1 MIKVLI
7 DGREMVVDLD
17 KNLVMSADGKPIPA
31 DSPLVAKAKQ
41 IAQKRQQRP
50 TVTIDQE
57 AFNEAQ
63 PRNVERA
70 KQIAQ
75 QHLQQQQTTTQ
86 QKVAAATDKLQN
98 NATKA
103 TAEQVG
109 KAAGTLAAAGGAMAG
124 SAAAVRNAADP
135 NSGLSRDNAR
145 IVREQ
150 AARQQGDAQ
159 RNYQIASR
167 DEHKEADKDAAAQAS
182 SQYQQTMAQ
191 ISGAAGGGAAA
202 LAAMNVQKGD
212 PNQHRQRADEAHKT
226 ATALMDASDAN
237 RQQANR
243 HEAEANDADKLATDA
258 ANQNIKSTQYSLAP
272 DYGAASEGNG
282 NGNGNGNGGGNGGGN
297 GNQAPGNGD
306 GGNGNGGQQPT
317 PGNGDGGQAPSD
329 QQPTPGNGNGGNGNG
344 GNGNGE
350 QQPAPGNG
358 EQAPSDG
365 GNGEQAPSDGGGQT
379 PSDGGNGNGNNG
391 EQAPED
397 TEMPGLGFTL
407 NDAQVGYTELVGK
420 QSGATATSEE
430 GKNRA
435 IEYFKERGV
444 SRNGDPKNAGAE
456 LQAWR
461 RQFAGDSVDKVG
473 NTTHYDASRM
483 TGGEAVVNKDYKS
496 DRRLK
501 NILTAVNR
509 RFY

>member
-1 MIKVLI
+1 MIKVLV

-41 IAQKRQQRP
+41 AAQKTQQQQKP
-50 TVTIDQE
+50 TITIDQD

-70 KQIAQ
+70 KQIAK
-75 QHLQQQQTTTQ
+75 QHLQQMQQQQTTTQ

-282 NGNGNGNGGGNGGGN
+282 NGGNGNGGNGGN
-297 GNQAPGNGD
+297 GDQAPG
-306 GGNGNGGQQPT
+306 
-317 PGNGDGGQAPSD
+317 D
-329 QQPTPGNGNGGNGNG
+329 QQPTPGNGGEQTPTPGSGDGGNGNG
-344 GNGNGE
+344 GNGE

-358 EQAPSDG
+358 GNGNG
-365 GNGEQAPSDGGGQT
+365 GNGEPKEPA
-379 PSDGGNGNGNNG
+379 
-391 EQAPED
+391 D

-483 TGGEAVVNKDYKS
+483 TGGEAVVVES

>member
-1 MIKVLI
+1 MIKVLV

-41 IAQKRQQRP
+41 AAQKHQQKPSQQQQQQRP
-50 TVTIDQE
+50 TITIDQE

-75 QHLQQQQTTTQ
+75 QYAN
-86 QKVAAATDKLQN
+86 KE
-98 NATKA
+98 
-103 TAEQVG
+103 TANQIG

-135 NSGLSRDNAR
+135 NSALSRDNAR

-272 DYGAASEGNG
+272 DYGAASEG
-282 NGNGNGNGGGNGGGN
+282 
-297 GNQAPGNGD
+297 
-306 GGNGNGGQQPT
+306 GGNGNGGQAPGNGGNGDQAPGDQQPT
-317 PGNGDGGQAPSD
+317 PGNGDQA
-329 QQPTPGNGNGGNGNG
+329 PTPGSGDGGNGNG

-350 QQPAPGNG
+350 QQPTPAPGNNGEQQPAPGNG
-358 EQAPSDG
+358 DQQP
-365 GNGEQAPSDGGGQT
+365 T
-379 PSDGGNGNGNNG
+379 PGNGNGNG
-391 EQAPED
+391 DQAPED

>member
-1 MIKVLI
+1 MIKVLV

-41 IAQKRQQRP
+41 A
-50 TVTIDQE
+50 
-57 AFNEAQ
+57 A
-63 PRNVERA
+63 
-70 KQIAQ
+70 
-75 QHLQQQQTTTQ
+75 QQQQQKTTTPAQ
-86 QKVAAATDKLQN
+86 QKVAAATDKLQK
-98 NATKA
+98 NATKE
-103 TAEQVG
+103 TANQVG

-202 LAAMNVQKGD
+202 LAAMNVQKRD

-226 ATALMDASDAN
+226 ATALMDASYAN

-282 NGNGNGNGGGNGGGN
+282 
-297 GNQAPGNGD
+297 
-306 GGNGNGGQQPT
+306 
-317 PGNGDGGQAPSD
+317 
-329 QQPTPGNGNGGNGNG
+329 GNGGNGNG
-344 GNGNGE
+344 GNGDQAPAPGDQQPTPTPGNGDQQPGNNGDQQPTPGDGDNGNGNGGDNGNGK
-350 QQPAPGNG
+350 QQPAPG
-358 EQAPSDG
+358 
-365 GNGEQAPSDGGGQT
+365 
-379 PSDGGNGNGNNG
+379 DGGNGNGNGNGGEQQPAPSNG
-391 EQAPED
+391 EPKEPAD
-397 TEMPGLGFTL
+397 IEMPGLGFTL

-483 TGGEAVVNKDYKS
+483 TGGDAVVVES

>member
-1 MIKVLI
+1 MIKVLV

-41 IAQKRQQRP
+41 A
-50 TVTIDQE
+50 
-57 AFNEAQ
+57 
-63 PRNVERA
+63 A
-70 KQIAQ
+70 K
-75 QHLQQQQTTTQ
+75 QTTTPAQ
-86 QKVAAATDKLQN
+86 QKVAAKLQQ

-159 RNYQIASR
+159 RNYQVASR

-226 ATALMDASDAN
+226 ATALSDAADAN

-282 NGNGNGNGGGNGGGN
+282 G
-297 GNQAPGNGD
+297 
-306 GGNGNGGQQPT
+306 
-317 PGNGDGGQAPSD
+317 D
-329 QQPTPGNGNGGNGNG
+329 QQP
-344 GNGNGE
+344 
-350 QQPAPGNG
+350 
-358 EQAPSDG
+358 
-365 GNGEQAPSDGGGQT
+365 T
-379 PSDGGNGNGNNG
+379 PSDGGNGNGGNGDQAPGDQAPGNGGNGNGGDGGNGDQAPGNGGNGNGDQAPGNGGNGGNGDQTPGNGGNGNG
-391 EQAPED
+391 EPREPAD

-435 IEYFKERGV
+435 IAYFKDRGV
-444 SRNGDPKNAGAE
+444 SRNGDPNNAGAE
-456 LQAWR
+456 LRAWR
-461 RQFAGDSVDKVG
+461 RQFAGDSVDSIG
-473 NTTHYDASRM
+473 NTTYHDASRM
-483 TGGEAVVNKDYKS
+483 TGGGAVVNKGYKS

>member
-1 MIKVLI
+1 MIKVLV

-41 IAQKRQQRP
+41 EARKMQIKQSWN
-50 TVTIDQE
+50 QE

-70 KQIAQ
+70 KQIAKQ
-75 QHLQQQQTTTQ
+75 YLQQQQTTTQ

-98 NATKA
+98 NATKE
-103 TAEQVG
+103 TANQIG

-282 NGNGNGNGGGNGGGN
+282 NGNGGG
-297 GNQAPGNGD
+297 QAPGNG
-306 GGNGNGGQQPT
+306 
-317 PGNGDGGQAPSD
+317 GNGDQAPSD
-329 QQPTPGNGNGGNGNG
+329 QQPTPGNG
-344 GNGNGE
+344 E
-350 QQPAPGNG
+350 QQPTAGSG
-358 EQAPSDG
+358 DG
-365 GNGEQAPSDGGGQT
+365 GNGEQAPSDGGGQAPGNGGNGGNGGQA
-379 PSDGGNGNGNNG
+379 PSDGGNGNGNG

>member
-1 MIKVLI
+1 MIKVI
-7 DGREMVVDLD
+7 VDGREMVVDLD

-41 IAQKRQQRP
+41 AAQKHQQPSQQQKP
-50 TVTIDQE
+50 TITIDQE

-75 QHLQQQQTTTQ
+75 QY
-86 QKVAAATDKLQN
+86 
-98 NATKA
+98 ATKE
-103 TAEQVG
+103 TANQVG

-135 NSGLSRDNAR
+135 NSALSRDNAR

-182 SQYQQTMAQ
+182 SQYQQTMSQ

-212 PNQHRQRADEAHKT
+212 PNQHRQRADETHKT
-226 ATALMDASDAN
+226 ATALSDAADAN
-237 RQQANR
+237 KQQANR

-282 NGNGNGNGGGNGGGN
+282 NGNGGNGNGNGGNGDQQPTPTPAPGD
-297 GNQAPGNGD
+297 QAPGNG
-306 GGNGNGGQQPT
+306 GNG
-317 PGNGDGGQAPSD
+317 D
-329 QQPTPGNGNGGNGNG
+329 QQPTPGNNGDQQPTPGNNGD
-344 GNGNGE
+344 

-358 EQAPSDG
+358 GDQQPAP
-365 GNGEQAPSDGGGQT
+365 GNGGEQT
-379 PSDGGNGNGNNG
+379 PSDGNGNGGNG

-483 TGGEAVVNKDYKS
+483 TGGETVVNKDYKS

-501 NILTAVNR
+501 NIITAVNR

>member
-1 MIKVLI
+1 MIKVLV

-41 IAQKRQQRP
+41 AAQKMH
-50 TVTIDQE
+50 
-57 AFNEAQ
+57 NGG
-63 PRNVERA
+63 
-70 KQIAQ
+70 
-75 QHLQQQQTTTQ
+75 QQQTTTTPAQ
-86 QKVAAATDKLQN
+86 QKVAAAADKLQKS
-98 NATKA
+98 ATKA

-145 IVREQ
+145 ILREQ

-237 RQQANR
+237 KQMANR
-243 HEAEANDADKLATDA
+243 QEAEANDADKLATDA

-282 NGNGNGNGGGNGGGN
+282 NGNG
-297 GNQAPGNGD
+297 
-306 GGNGNGGQQPT
+306 
-317 PGNGDGGQAPSD
+317 
-329 QQPTPGNGNGGNGNG
+329 GNGNGGNGGNGGEQPPGDQQPTPAPGNGGEQPPGDQQPTPAPAPGDGGNGDQAPAPGDQQPTPGSGDQQPTPTPGNGEQQPTPTTGNGEQQPGNG
-344 GNGNGE
+344 GNGNGD
-350 QQPAPGNG
+350 QTPGNG
-358 EQAPSDG
+358 EPKEPA
-365 GNGEQAPSDGGGQT
+365 
-379 PSDGGNGNGNNG
+379 
-391 EQAPED
+391 D

-435 IEYFKERGV
+435 IAYFKERGV

-461 RQFAGDSVDKVG
+461 RQFAGDSVDRVG

>member
-1 MIKVLI
+1 MIKVLV

-41 IAQKRQQRP
+41 A
-50 TVTIDQE
+50 
-57 AFNEAQ
+57 
-63 PRNVERA
+63 
-70 KQIAQ
+70 AQ
-75 QHLQQQQTTTQ
+75 QMQKPQQQTTTTTPAQ
-86 QKVAAATDKLQN
+86 QKVAAATDKLQK
-98 NATKA
+98 NATKE
-103 TAEQVG
+103 TANQVG

-135 NSGLSRDNAR
+135 NSALSRDNAR
-145 IVREQ
+145 ILREQ

-226 ATALMDASDAN
+226 ATALRDASDAN
-237 RQQANR
+237 KQAANR
-243 HEAEANDADKLATDA
+243 QEAEANDADKLATDA

-282 NGNGNGNGGGNGGGN
+282 
-297 GNQAPGNGD
+297 
-306 GGNGNGGQQPT
+306 GGNGNGDQTPAPGSGDQTPAPGSDGNGEQAPGEQQPT
-317 PGNGDGGQAPSD
+317 PGNGD
-329 QQPTPGNGNGGNGNG
+329 QQPGNGGNG
-344 GNGNGE
+344 E
-350 QQPAPGNG
+350 
-358 EQAPSDG
+358 
-365 GNGEQAPSDGGGQT
+365 QT
-379 PSDGGNGNGNNG
+379 PTT
-391 EQAPED
+391 PED

-435 IEYFKERGV
+435 IAYFKEKGV
-444 SRNGDPKNAGAE
+444 SRNGDPQNAGAE

-461 RQFAGDSVDKVG
+461 RQFAGDSVDRVG
-473 NTTHYDASRM
+473 NTTHHDASRM
-483 TGGEAVVNKDYKS
+483 TGGGAVVNKDYES

>member
-1 MIKVLI
+1 MIKVLV

-41 IAQKRQQRP
+41 AAQKMQQQP
-50 TVTIDQE
+50 ATIDQK

-75 QHLQQQQTTTQ
+75 QY
-86 QKVAAATDKLQN
+86 
-98 NATKA
+98 ATKE
-103 TAEQVG
+103 TANQIG

-145 IVREQ
+145 ILREQ

-212 PNQHRQRADEAHKT
+212 PNQHRQRADESHKT
-226 ATALMDASDAN
+226 ATALSDASYANKQAAN
-237 RQQANR
+237 RQ
-243 HEAEANDADKLATDA
+243 EAEANDADKLATDA

-282 NGNGNGNGGGNGGGN
+282 NGG
-297 GNQAPGNGD
+297 QAPGNG
-306 GGNGNGGQQPT
+306 GN
-317 PGNGDGGQAPSD
+317 GGQAPSD
-329 QQPTPGNGNGGNGNG
+329 QQPTPGNGNGEQQPAPGSGDGGNGNG
-344 GNGNGE
+344 GNGNGGNGG
-350 QQPAPGNG
+350 QTPGNGGDQAPGDGGNGNG

-365 GNGEQAPSDGGGQT
+365 GNGNGG
-379 PSDGGNGNGNNG
+379 DGNG
-391 EQAPED
+391 EPKEPAD

-444 SRNGDPKNAGAE
+444 SRNGDPQDAGAE

>member
-1 MIKVLI
+1 MIKVLV

-41 IAQKRQQRP
+41 AAQQR
-50 TVTIDQE
+50 
-57 AFNEAQ
+57 
-63 PRNVERA
+63 
-70 KQIAQ
+70 
-75 QHLQQQQTTTQ
+75 QTTTPAQ
-86 QKVAAATDKLQN
+86 QKVAAKLQQ

-159 RNYQIASR
+159 RNYQVASR

-226 ATALMDASDAN
+226 ATALSDAADAN

-282 NGNGNGNGGGNGGGN
+282 GD
-297 GNQAPGNGD
+297 QQPTPSD
-306 GGNGNGGQQPT
+306 GGNGNGGNGDQT
-317 PGNGDGGQAPSD
+317 PGD

-350 QQPAPGNG
+350 PREPA
-358 EQAPSDG
+358 
-365 GNGEQAPSDGGGQT
+365 
-379 PSDGGNGNGNNG
+379 
-391 EQAPED
+391 D

-435 IEYFKERGV
+435 IAYFKDRGV
-444 SRNGDPKNAGAE
+444 SRNGDPNNAGAE
-456 LQAWR
+456 LRAWR
-461 RQFAGDSVDKVG
+461 RQFAGDSVDSVG
-473 NTTHYDASRM
+473 NTTYHDASRM
-483 TGGEAVVNKDYKS
+483 TGGGAVVNKGYKS

>member
-7 DGREMVVDLD
+7 EGREMVVDLD

-41 IAQKRQQRP
+41 IAQKRQQPRP

-70 KQIAQ
+70 KQIAK
-75 QHLQQQQTTTQ
+75 QHLQQMQQQQTTTQ

-98 NATKA
+98 NATKE
-103 TAEQVG
+103 TANQIG

-145 IVREQ
+145 ILREQ

-226 ATALMDASDAN
+226 ATALSDASDAN

-243 HEAEANDADKLATDA
+243 QEAEANDADKLATDA

-272 DYGAASEGNG
+272 DYGATSE
-282 NGNGNGNGGGNGGGN
+282 GGGNGGN
-297 GNQAPGNGD
+297 
-306 GGNGNGGQQPT
+306 
-317 PGNGDGGQAPSD
+317 GGQAPSD
-329 QQPTPGNGNGGNGNG
+329 QQPTPGNGGDQQPTPGNGDNGNG

-358 EQAPSDG
+358 DQQPTPG
-365 GNGEQAPSDGGGQT
+365 NGGNGNGGNGNGEQAPSDGG
-379 PSDGGNGNGNNG
+379 NGNG
-391 EQAPED
+391 EPKEPAD

-444 SRNGDPKNAGAE
+444 SRNGDPKDAGAE

-483 TGGEAVVNKDYKS
+483 TGGETVVNKDYKS

-501 NILTAVNR
+501 NIITAVNR

>member
-1 MIKVLI
+1 MIKVLV

-41 IAQKRQQRP
+41 A
-50 TVTIDQE
+50 
-57 AFNEAQ
+57 
-63 PRNVERA
+63 
-70 KQIAQ
+70 AQ
-75 QHLQQQQTTTQ
+75 QMQPQQPQQQQ
-86 QKVAAATDKLQN
+86 KAAAAADKLQK

-135 NSGLSRDNAR
+135 NSALSRDNAR
-145 IVREQ
+145 ILREQ

-212 PNQHRQRADEAHKT
+212 PNQHRQRADETHKT
-226 ATALMDASDAN
+226 ATALSDASDAN
-237 RQQANR
+237 KQAANR
-243 HEAEANDADKLATDA
+243 QEAEANDADKLATDA

-272 DYGAASEGNG
+272 DYGAVSEGGGGNG
-282 NGNGNGNGGGNGGGN
+282 NGDQAPGDQQPTPSDGNGNGNGGEQPGNGDNGNGDNGEQTPTPSDQQPGNDDNGNGGE
-297 GNQAPGNGD
+297 QTPAPGNGD
-306 GGNGNGGQQPT
+306 
-317 PGNGDGGQAPSD
+317 
-329 QQPTPGNGNGGNGNG
+329 
-344 GNGNGE
+344 NGE
-350 QQPAPGNG
+350 PK
-358 EQAPSDG
+358 
-365 GNGEQAPSDGGGQT
+365 
-379 PSDGGNGNGNNG
+379 
-391 EQAPED
+391 APED

-435 IEYFKERGV
+435 IAYFKERGV
-444 SRNGDPKNAGAE
+444 SKYGDPKNAGAE

-473 NTTHYDASRM
+473 NTTHHDASRM
-483 TGGEAVVNKDYKS
+483 TGGGAVVNKDYKS

-501 NILTAVNR
+501 NIITAVNR

>member
-1 MIKVLI
+1 MIKVLV

-17 KNLVMSADGKPIPA
+17 KNLVMSADGKPIPV

-41 IAQKRQQRP
+41 IAQ
-50 TVTIDQE
+50 
-57 AFNEAQ
+57 
-63 PRNVERA
+63 
-70 KQIAQ
+70 
-75 QHLQQQQTTTQ
+75 QTTTPAQ
-86 QKVAAATDKLQN
+86 QKVAAKLQQ

-159 RNYQIASR
+159 RNYQVASR

-226 ATALMDASDAN
+226 ATALSDAADAN

-282 NGNGNGNGGGNGGGN
+282 GDGNGGN
-297 GNQAPGNGD
+297 GNQAPGDQQPTPGD
-306 GGNGNGGQQPT
+306 QQPT
-317 PGNGDGGQAPSD
+317 PGNGGNGNQAPGDQAPGNGGNGD
-329 QQPTPGNGNGGNGNG
+329 QQPTPGNGGNGNGDQQPTPGNGGNGNG

-350 QQPAPGNG
+350 PKEPA
-358 EQAPSDG
+358 
-365 GNGEQAPSDGGGQT
+365 
-379 PSDGGNGNGNNG
+379 
-391 EQAPED
+391 D

-435 IEYFKERGV
+435 IAYFKDRGV
-444 SRNGDPKNAGAE
+444 SRNGDPNNAGAE
-456 LQAWR
+456 LRAWR
-461 RQFAGDSVDKVG
+461 RQFAGDSVDSIG
-473 NTTHYDASRM
+473 NTTYHDASRM
-483 TGGEAVVNKDYKS
+483 TGGGAVVNKGYKS

>member
-1 MIKVLI
+1 MIKVLV

-41 IAQKRQQRP
+41 A
-50 TVTIDQE
+50 
-57 AFNEAQ
+57 
-63 PRNVERA
+63 A
-70 KQIAQ
+70 K
-75 QHLQQQQTTTQ
+75 QTTTPAQ
-86 QKVAAATDKLQN
+86 QKVAAKLQQ

-159 RNYQIASR
+159 RNYQVASR

-226 ATALMDASDAN
+226 ATALSDAADAN

-282 NGNGNGNGGGNGGGN
+282 GDQQPTPSDGGNGNGGN
-297 GNQAPGNGD
+297 GNQAPG
-306 GGNGNGGQQPT
+306 
-317 PGNGDGGQAPSD
+317 D
-329 QQPTPGNGNGGNGNG
+329 QQPTPGNGNGGNGDQAPGNGGNGDQTPGNGNG

-350 QQPAPGNG
+350 PREPA
-358 EQAPSDG
+358 
-365 GNGEQAPSDGGGQT
+365 
-379 PSDGGNGNGNNG
+379 
-391 EQAPED
+391 D

-435 IEYFKERGV
+435 IAYFKDRGV
-444 SRNGDPKNAGAE
+444 SRNGDPNNAGAE
-456 LQAWR
+456 LRAWR
-461 RQFAGDSVDKVG
+461 RQFAGDSVDSIG
-473 NTTHYDASRM
+473 NTTYHDASRM
-483 TGGEAVVNKDYKS
+483 TGGGAVVNKGYKS

>member
-41 IAQKRQQRP
+41 AAQKTQQQQKP
-50 TVTIDQE
+50 TITIDQD

-70 KQIAQ
+70 KQIAK
-75 QHLQQQQTTTQ
+75 QHLQQMQQQQTTTQ

-98 NATKA
+98 NATKE
-103 TAEQVG
+103 TANQIG

-282 NGNGNGNGGGNGGGN
+282 NGGNGNGGNGGNGDQAPGDQQPTPGNGGE
-297 GNQAPGNGD
+297 QTPTPGSGD
-306 GGNGNGGQQPT
+306 GGNGNGGNGEQQPT
-317 PGNGDGGQAPSD
+317 PGNGGNGE
-329 QQPTPGNGNGGNGNG
+329 QQPAPGNGGN

-358 EQAPSDG
+358 
-365 GNGEQAPSDGGGQT
+365 
-379 PSDGGNGNGNNG
+379 GNGNGD
-391 EQAPED
+391 QQSAPAPAPGNVEPSD

-483 TGGEAVVNKDYKS
+483 TGGEAVVVES

>member
-1 MIKVLI
+1 MIKVLV
-7 DGREMVVDLD
+7 DGREIVVDLD

-41 IAQKRQQRP
+41 IAQQQ
-50 TVTIDQE
+50 TNITIDQK
-57 AFNEAQ
+57 AFDEAQ

-75 QHLQQQQTTTQ
+75 QY
-86 QKVAAATDKLQN
+86 
-98 NATKA
+98 ATKE
-103 TAEQVG
+103 TANQIG

-159 RNYQIASR
+159 RNYQVASR

-226 ATALMDASDAN
+226 ATALSDASYAN
-237 RQQANR
+237 KQAANR

-282 NGNGNGNGGGNGGGN
+282 NGNGNGNGGSGDQQPTPGNGGGQAPAPGDQQPTPGN
-297 GNQAPGNGD
+297 GGDQQPTPTPGNGD
-306 GGNGNGGQQPT
+306 QQPT
-317 PGNGDGGQAPSD
+317 PGNGDGNGGNGGN
-329 QQPTPGNGNGGNGNG
+329 GNGNGGNGNG
-344 GNGNGE
+344 NGNVE
-350 QQPAPGNG
+350 PKEPA
-358 EQAPSDG
+358 
-365 GNGEQAPSDGGGQT
+365 
-379 PSDGGNGNGNNG
+379 
-391 EQAPED
+391 D

-483 TGGEAVVNKDYKS
+483 TGGEAVVKKDYKS

>member
-7 DGREMVVDLD
+7 DGRELVVDLD

-41 IAQKRQQRP
+41 IAQKRQQKP
-50 TVTIDQE
+50 TITIDQE

-75 QHLQQQQTTTQ
+75 QMQQSWN
-86 QKVAAATDKLQN
+86 KE
-98 NATKA
+98 
-103 TAEQVG
+103 TANQVG
-109 KAAGTLAAAGGAMAG
+109 KAAGTLAAAGGAMVG

-135 NSGLSRDNAR
+135 NSALSRDNAR

-182 SQYQQTMAQ
+182 SQYQQTMSQ

-212 PNQHRQRADEAHKT
+212 PNQHRQRADETHKT
-226 ATALMDASDAN
+226 ATALSDAADAN

-282 NGNGNGNGGGNGGGN
+282 NGGN
-297 GNQAPGNGD
+297 
-306 GGNGNGGQQPT
+306 
-317 PGNGDGGQAPSD
+317 
-329 QQPTPGNGNGGNGNG
+329 GNGNGGNGNG
-344 GNGNGE
+344 GQAPGDQQPTPGNGGNGDQQPGNGDGNGD

-358 EQAPSDG
+358 GNGGDQQPAPGNGNGGEQPTP
-365 GNGEQAPSDGGGQT
+365 GNGEQAPAPGNGNGDGNGGNGEQT
-379 PSDGGNGNGNNG
+379 PSDGNGGNGNGNGNG

-420 QSGATATSEE
+420 QSGATATSEG

-435 IEYFKERGV
+435 IAYFKERGV

-483 TGGEAVVNKDYKS
+483 TGGETVVNKDYKS

>member
-1 MIKVLI
+1 MIKVLV

-41 IAQKRQQRP
+41 A
-50 TVTIDQE
+50 
-57 AFNEAQ
+57 
-63 PRNVERA
+63 
-70 KQIAQ
+70 AQ
-75 QHLQQQQTTTQ
+75 QMNSNGGPSQQQQQSTSTQ
-86 QKVAAATDKLQN
+86 QKVAAAADKLQK

-103 TAEQVG
+103 TANQIG

-145 IVREQ
+145 ILREQ
-150 AARQQGDAQ
+150 AGRQQGDAQ
-159 RNYQIASR
+159 RNYQVASR

-226 ATALMDASDAN
+226 ATALSDAADANKQAAN
-237 RQQANR
+237 RQ
-243 HEAEANDADKLATDA
+243 EAEANDADKLATDA

-282 NGNGNGNGGGNGGGN
+282 N
-297 GNQAPGNGD
+297 
-306 GGNGNGGQQPT
+306 QQPT
-317 PGNGDGGQAPSD
+317 PGNGNGDQQPPGD
-329 QQPTPGNGNGGNGNG
+329 QQPTPGSGDQTPGNGNGGNGDQTPGNGGNGNG
-344 GNGNGE
+344 GNGDQTPGNGSD
-350 QQPAPGNG
+350 QQPAPSN
-358 EQAPSDG
+358 
-365 GNGEQAPSDGGGQT
+365 
-379 PSDGGNGNGNNG
+379 GGNGNGNGGNG
-391 EQAPED
+391 GDQQPAPSNNGDQQPTPAPTEPAD

-435 IEYFKERGV
+435 IAYFKERGV
-444 SRNGDPKNAGAE
+444 SRNGDPKDAGAE

-461 RQFAGDSVDKVG
+461 RQFAGDSVDKIG
-473 NTTHYDASRM
+473 NTTHHDASRM
-483 TGGEAVVNKDYKS
+483 TGGDNMVVDS

>member
-1 MIKVLI
+1 MIKVLV

-41 IAQKRQQRP
+41 A
-50 TVTIDQE
+50 
-57 AFNEAQ
+57 
-63 PRNVERA
+63 A
-70 KQIAQ
+70 K
-75 QHLQQQQTTTQ
+75 QTTTPAQ
-86 QKVAAATDKLQN
+86 QKVAAKLQQ

-159 RNYQIASR
+159 RNYQVASR

-226 ATALMDASDAN
+226 ATALSDAADAN

-282 NGNGNGNGGGNGGGN
+282 GDQQPTPSDGGNGNGGN
-297 GNQAPGNGD
+297 GNQAPGDQAPGDQQPTPGD
-306 GGNGNGGQQPT
+306 GGNGDQA
-317 PGNGDGGQAPSD
+317 PGNGGNGGNGD
-329 QQPTPGNGNGGNGNG
+329 QTPGNGNGGNGNG
-344 GNGNGE
+344 E
-350 QQPAPGNG
+350 PREPA
-358 EQAPSDG
+358 
-365 GNGEQAPSDGGGQT
+365 
-379 PSDGGNGNGNNG
+379 
-391 EQAPED
+391 D

-435 IEYFKERGV
+435 IAYFKDRGV
-444 SRNGDPKNAGAE
+444 SRNGDPNNAGAE
-456 LQAWR
+456 LRAWR
-461 RQFAGDSVDKVG
+461 RQFAGDSVDSIG
-473 NTTHYDASRM
+473 NTTYHDASRM
-483 TGGEAVVNKDYKS
+483 TVGGAVVNKGYKS

>member
-1 MIKVLI
+1 MIKVLV

-41 IAQKRQQRP
+41 EARKMQIKQSWN
-50 TVTIDQE
+50 QE

-70 KQIAQ
+70 KQIAKQ
-75 QHLQQQQTTTQ
+75 YLQQQQTTTQ

-98 NATKA
+98 NATKE
-103 TAEQVG
+103 TANQIG

-282 NGNGNGNGGGNGGGN
+282 NGGNGNGNGNGGNGDGNGGN
-297 GNQAPGNGD
+297 GDQAPGD
-306 GGNGNGGQQPT
+306 QQPT
-317 PGNGDGGQAPSD
+317 PGNGDNGNGD
-329 QQPTPGNGNGGNGNG
+329 QQPTPGNGGNGNGNGNG
-344 GNGNGE
+344 GN
-350 QQPAPGNG
+350 GNG

-365 GNGEQAPSDGGGQT
+365 GNGN
-379 PSDGGNGNGNNG
+379 GGNGGDGNG
-391 EQAPED
+391 EPKEPAD

-407 NDAQVGYTELVGK
+407 NDAQVGYTELFGK

-444 SRNGDPKNAGAE
+444 SRNGDPQDAGAE

-473 NTTHYDASRM
+473 TTTHYDASRM

-496 DRRLK
+496 DRRLT

>member
-1 MIKVLI
+1 MIKVLV

-41 IAQKRQQRP
+41 AAQQRQQ
-50 TVTIDQE
+50 TT
-57 AFNEAQ
+57 A
-63 PRNVERA
+63 
-70 KQIAQ
+70 
-75 QHLQQQQTTTQ
+75 QQTTTQQTTTPAQ
-86 QKVAAATDKLQN
+86 QKVAAATDKLQK

-135 NSGLSRDNAR
+135 NSALSRDNAR
-145 IVREQ
+145 ILREQ

-212 PNQHRQRADEAHKT
+212 PNQHRQRADESHKT
-226 ATALMDASDAN
+226 ATALSDASDAN
-237 RQQANR
+237 KQAANR
-243 HEAEANDADKLATDA
+243 QEAEANDTDKLATDA

-282 NGNGNGNGGGNGGGN
+282 GNGNDEQQPAPGDQQPTPGDQQPPAPGD
-297 GNQAPGNGD
+297 QAPGNGGD
-306 GGNGNGGQQPT
+306 QQPT
-317 PGNGDGGQAPSD
+317 PGD
-329 QQPTPGNGNGGNGNG
+329 QQPTPGNGGNQQPTPGNGGEQTPTPSDGNGEQPPPAPGNGGSGGDDGNG
-344 GNGNGE
+344 GNGNG
-350 QQPAPGNG
+350 NG
-358 EQAPSDG
+358 EPKEPA
-365 GNGEQAPSDGGGQT
+365 
-379 PSDGGNGNGNNG
+379 
-391 EQAPED
+391 D

-435 IEYFKERGV
+435 IAYFKEKGV
-444 SRNGDPKNAGAE
+444 SKYGDPKNAGAE

-473 NTTHYDASRM
+473 NTTHHDASRM
-483 TGGEAVVNKDYKS
+483 TGGGAVVVKDYKS

>member
-1 MIKVLI
+1 MIKVLV

-41 IAQKRQQRP
+41 A
-50 TVTIDQE
+50 
-57 AFNEAQ
+57 
-63 PRNVERA
+63 A
-70 KQIAQ
+70 K
-75 QHLQQQQTTTQ
+75 QTTTPAQ
-86 QKVAAATDKLQN
+86 QKVAAKLQQ

-159 RNYQIASR
+159 RNYQVASR

-226 ATALMDASDAN
+226 ATALSDAADAN

-282 NGNGNGNGGGNGGGN
+282 GD
-297 GNQAPGNGD
+297 QQPTPSD
-306 GGNGNGGQQPT
+306 GGNGNGGNGDQAPGDQA
-317 PGNGDGGQAPSD
+317 PGNGGNGNGGDGGNGDQAPGNGGNGNGD
-329 QQPTPGNGNGGNGNG
+329 QAPGNGGNGGNGNG

-350 QQPAPGNG
+350 PREPA
-358 EQAPSDG
+358 
-365 GNGEQAPSDGGGQT
+365 
-379 PSDGGNGNGNNG
+379 
-391 EQAPED
+391 D

-435 IEYFKERGV
+435 IAYFKDRGV
-444 SRNGDPKNAGAE
+444 SRNGDPNNAGAE
-456 LQAWR
+456 LRAWR
-461 RQFAGDSVDKVG
+461 RQFAGDSVDSIG
-473 NTTHYDASRM
+473 NTTYHDASRM
-483 TGGEAVVNKDYKS
+483 TGGGAVVNKGYKS

>member
-1 MIKVLI
+1 MIKVLV

-41 IAQKRQQRP
+41 IAQQRQQQQ
-50 TVTIDQE
+50 TAQQIKQSWNQE

-75 QHLQQQQTTTQ
+75 QMQQSWN
-86 QKVAAATDKLQN
+86 KE
-98 NATKA
+98 
-103 TAEQVG
+103 TANQVG

-159 RNYQIASR
+159 RNYQVASR

-282 NGNGNGNGGGNGGGN
+282 GNGNGNGGNGDQQPAPGGN
-297 GNQAPGNGD
+297 GDQTPAPGD
-306 GGNGNGGQQPT
+306 QQPT
-317 PGNGDGGQAPSD
+317 PGNGDQQPGEQQPTPTPTPGNGEQQPTPGNGEQQPTPGNGD
-329 QQPTPGNGNGGNGNG
+329 QQPTPGNGGNG
-344 GNGNGE
+344 GNGNG
-350 QQPAPGNG
+350 NG
-358 EQAPSDG
+358 EPKEPA
-365 GNGEQAPSDGGGQT
+365 
-379 PSDGGNGNGNNG
+379 
-391 EQAPED
+391 D

-435 IEYFKERGV
+435 IAYFKEKGV
-444 SRNGDPKNAGAE
+444 SKYGDPKDAGAE

-483 TGGEAVVNKDYKS
+483 TGGEAVVVES

>member
-1 MIKVLI
+1 MIKVI
-7 DGREMVVDLD
+7 VDGREMVVDLV

-41 IAQKRQQRP
+41 AAQQQH
-50 TVTIDQE
+50 QK
-57 AFNEAQ
+57 AFDEAQ

-75 QHLQQQQTTTQ
+75 QHMQQMQQT
-86 QKVAAATDKLQN
+86 ATDKLQK

-103 TAEQVG
+103 TAEQIG

-212 PNQHRQRADEAHKT
+212 PNQHRQRADETHKT

-272 DYGAASEGNG
+272 DYGATSE
-282 NGNGNGNGGGNGGGN
+282 GGNGGN
-297 GNQAPGNGD
+297 GDNSNGGNGD
-306 GGNGNGGQQPT
+306 QQPT
-317 PGNGDGGQAPSD
+317 PAPGD
-329 QQPTPGNGNGGNGNG
+329 QQPTPGSGDQQPPAPGEQTPAPGNGGDQQPTPSNNGEQTPTPGNGEQPPAPGDGGNGGNGNG

-350 QQPAPGNG
+350 Q
-358 EQAPSDG
+358 
-365 GNGEQAPSDGGGQT
+365 T
-379 PSDGGNGNGNNG
+379 PGNGNG
-391 EQAPED
+391 EPKEPAD

-435 IEYFKERGV
+435 IEYFKRKGV

-483 TGGEAVVNKDYKS
+483 IGGDNVVVES

>member
-1 MIKVLI
+1 MIKVLV

-41 IAQKRQQRP
+41 IAK
-50 TVTIDQE
+50 
-57 AFNEAQ
+57 
-63 PRNVERA
+63 
-70 KQIAQ
+70 
-75 QHLQQQQTTTQ
+75 QTTTPAQ
-86 QKVAAATDKLQN
+86 QKVAAKLQQ

-159 RNYQIASR
+159 RNYQVASR

-226 ATALMDASDAN
+226 ATALSDAADAN

-282 NGNGNGNGGGNGGGN
+282 GDQQPTPSDGGNGNGGN
-297 GNQAPGNGD
+297 GNQAPGD
-306 GGNGNGGQQPT
+306 QA
-317 PGNGDGGQAPSD
+317 PGNG
-329 QQPTPGNGNGGNGNG
+329 GNGNGGNGNG
-344 GNGNGE
+344 GNGD
-350 QQPAPGNG
+350 QAPGN
-358 EQAPSDG
+358 
-365 GNGEQAPSDGGGQT
+365 
-379 PSDGGNGNGNNG
+379 GGNGNGDQAPGNGGNGDQTPGNGNGGNGNG
-391 EQAPED
+391 EPREPAD

-435 IEYFKERGV
+435 IAYFKDRGV
-444 SRNGDPKNAGAE
+444 SRNGDPNNAGAE
-456 LQAWR
+456 LRAWR
-461 RQFAGDSVDKVG
+461 RQFAGDSVDSIG
-473 NTTHYDASRM
+473 NTTYHDASRM
-483 TGGEAVVNKDYKS
+483 TGGGAVVNKGYKS

>member
-1 MIKVLI
+1 MIKVLV
-7 DGREMVVDLD
+7 DGREMVVDLV

-41 IAQKRQQRP
+41 AAQQMHQK
-50 TVTIDQE
+50 
-57 AFNEAQ
+57 AFDEAQ

-75 QHLQQQQTTTQ
+75 QHLQQT
-86 QKVAAATDKLQN
+86 ATDKLQK

-135 NSGLSRDNAR
+135 NSALSRDNAR

-282 NGNGNGNGGGNGGGN
+282 GNGNGD
-297 GNQAPGNGD
+297 QAPGNGDQAPGDQQPTPGNGGNGDQTPTPTPGD
-306 GGNGNGGQQPT
+306 GGNGNGGDQQPTPAPGNGDNGNGGNGDQQPTPTPGGDNGNGEQTPTPT
-317 PGNGDGGQAPSD
+317 PGNGDGNGNGEQT
-329 QQPTPGNGNGGNGNG
+329 PTPGNG
-344 GNGNGE
+344 E
-350 QQPAPGNG
+350 PKEPA
-358 EQAPSDG
+358 DI
-365 GNGEQAPSDGGGQT
+365 
-379 PSDGGNGNGNNG
+379 
-391 EQAPED
+391 
-397 TEMPGLGFTL
+397 EMPGLGFTL

-435 IEYFKERGV
+435 IAYFKDKGV
-444 SRNGDPKNAGAE
+444 SRNGDPNDAGAE
-456 LQAWR
+456 LRAWR
-461 RQFAGDSVDKVG
+461 RQFAGDSVDSVG
-473 NTTHYDASRM
+473 DTTYHDASRM
-483 TGGEAVVNKDYKS
+483 TGGGAVVNKDYKS

>member
-1 MIKVLI
+1 MIKVLV

-41 IAQKRQQRP
+41 AAQQMQKQP
-50 TVTIDQE
+50 ITIDQK

-75 QHLQQQQTTTQ
+75 QY
-86 QKVAAATDKLQN
+86 
-98 NATKA
+98 ATKE
-103 TAEQVG
+103 TANQIG

-145 IVREQ
+145 ILREQ

-212 PNQHRQRADEAHKT
+212 PNQHRQRADETHKT
-226 ATALMDASDAN
+226 ATALSDAADANKQAAN
-237 RQQANR
+237 RQ
-243 HEAEANDADKLATDA
+243 EAEANDADKLATDA

-272 DYGAASEGNG
+272 DYGAASEG
-282 NGNGNGNGGGNGGGN
+282 
-297 GNQAPGNGD
+297 
-306 GGNGNGGQQPT
+306 
-317 PGNGDGGQAPSD
+317 
-329 QQPTPGNGNGGNGNG
+329 GGNGNG
-344 GNGNGE
+344 GNG
-350 QQPAPGNG
+350 
-358 EQAPSDG
+358 G
-365 GNGEQAPSDGGGQT
+365 G
-379 PSDGGNGNGNNG
+379 
-391 EQAPED
+391 
-397 TEMPGLGFTL
+397 
-407 NDAQVGYTELVGK
+407 
-420 QSGATATSEE
+420 
-430 GKNRA
+430 
-435 IEYFKERGV
+435 
-444 SRNGDPKNAGAE
+444 
-456 LQAWR
+456 
-461 RQFAGDSVDKVG
+461 
-473 NTTHYDASRM
+473 
-483 TGGEAVVNKDYKS
+483 
-496 DRRLK
+496 
-501 NILTAVNR
+501 
-509 RFY
+509 

>member
-1 MIKVLI
+1 MIKVLV

-41 IAQKRQQRP
+41 EARKMQIKQSWN
-50 TVTIDQE
+50 QE

-70 KQIAQ
+70 KQIAKQ
-75 QHLQQQQTTTQ
+75 YLQQQQTTTQ

-98 NATKA
+98 NATKE
-103 TAEQVG
+103 TANQIG

-282 NGNGNGNGGGNGGGN
+282 NGGNGNGNGNGGN
-297 GNQAPGNGD
+297 
-306 GGNGNGGQQPT
+306 
-317 PGNGDGGQAPSD
+317 GGQAPSD
-329 QQPTPGNGNGGNGNG
+329 QQPTPGNGGEQTPTPGSGDGGNGNG
-344 GNGNGE
+344 GEQTPTPGSGDGGNGGNGE
-350 QQPAPGNG
+350 QQPTPGNGNGNGNGGNGNG

-365 GNGEQAPSDGGGQT
+365 GNGN
-379 PSDGGNGNGNNG
+379 GGNGGDGNG
-391 EQAPED
+391 EPKEPAD

-444 SRNGDPKNAGAE
+444 SRNGDPQDAGAE

>member
-1 MIKVLI
+1 MIKVLV

-41 IAQKRQQRP
+41 A
-50 TVTIDQE
+50 
-57 AFNEAQ
+57 
-63 PRNVERA
+63 
-70 KQIAQ
+70 AQ
-75 QHLQQQQTTTQ
+75 QMQQKAQQQTTTTTPAQ
-86 QKVAAATDKLQN
+86 QKVAAATDKLQK
-98 NATKA
+98 NATKE
-103 TAEQVG
+103 TANQVG

-135 NSGLSRDNAR
+135 NSALSRDNAR
-145 IVREQ
+145 ILREQ

-159 RNYQIASR
+159 RNYQVASR

-226 ATALMDASDAN
+226 ATALSDASDAN
-237 RQQANR
+237 KQAANR
-243 HEAEANDADKLATDA
+243 QEAEANDADKLATDA

-282 NGNGNGNGGGNGGGN
+282 GGNGNGD
-297 GNQAPGNGD
+297 QTPAPAPAPAPGEQQPAPSD
-306 GGNGNGGQQPT
+306 GGNGNGEQT
-317 PGNGDGGQAPSD
+317 PGNGGNGEQ
-329 QQPTPGNGNGGNGNG
+329 TPGNGGNGEQTPGNG

-350 QQPAPGNG
+350 QQPAPG
-358 EQAPSDG
+358 EQQPTP
-365 GNGEQAPSDGGGQT
+365 GNGEQT
-379 PSDGGNGNGNNG
+379 PGNGGNGNGNG
-391 EQAPED
+391 EQTPTTPED

-435 IEYFKERGV
+435 IAYFKEKGV
-444 SRNGDPKNAGAE
+444 SRNGDPQNAGAE

-461 RQFAGDSVDKVG
+461 RQFAGDSVDRVG
-473 NTTHYDASRM
+473 NTTHHDASRM
-483 TGGEAVVNKDYKS
+483 IGGGAVVNKDYES

>member
-1 MIKVLI
+1 MIKVLV

-41 IAQKRQQRP
+41 A
-50 TVTIDQE
+50 
-57 AFNEAQ
+57 
-63 PRNVERA
+63 A
-70 KQIAQ
+70 K
-75 QHLQQQQTTTQ
+75 QTTTPAQ
-86 QKVAAATDKLQN
+86 QKVAAKLQQ

-159 RNYQIASR
+159 RNYQVASR

-226 ATALMDASDAN
+226 ATALSDAADAN

-282 NGNGNGNGGGNGGGN
+282 GD
-297 GNQAPGNGD
+297 QQPTPSD
-306 GGNGNGGQQPT
+306 GGNGNGGNGDQAPGDQAPGNGGNGNGGDGGNGDQA
-317 PGNGDGGQAPSD
+317 PGNGDQAPGNGGNGNGD
-329 QQPTPGNGNGGNGNG
+329 QAPGNGGNGGNGNG

-350 QQPAPGNG
+350 PREPA
-358 EQAPSDG
+358 
-365 GNGEQAPSDGGGQT
+365 
-379 PSDGGNGNGNNG
+379 
-391 EQAPED
+391 D

-435 IEYFKERGV
+435 IAYFKDRGV
-444 SRNGDPKNAGAE
+444 SRNGDPNNAGAE
-456 LQAWR
+456 LRAWR
-461 RQFAGDSVDKVG
+461 RQFAGDSVDSIG
-473 NTTHYDASRM
+473 NTTYHDASRM
-483 TGGEAVVNKDYKS
+483 TGGGAVVNKGYKS

>member
-1 MIKVLI
+1 MIKVLV

-41 IAQKRQQRP
+41 A
-50 TVTIDQE
+50 
-57 AFNEAQ
+57 
-63 PRNVERA
+63 A
-70 KQIAQ
+70 K
-75 QHLQQQQTTTQ
+75 QTTTPAQ
-86 QKVAAATDKLQN
+86 QKVAAKLQQ

-159 RNYQIASR
+159 RNYQVASR

-226 ATALMDASDAN
+226 ATALSDAADAN

-282 NGNGNGNGGGNGGGN
+282 GDQQPTPSDGGNGNGGN
-297 GNQAPGNGD
+297 GNQAPGDQAPGDQQQTPGD
-306 GGNGNGGQQPT
+306 GGNG
-317 PGNGDGGQAPSD
+317 DQAP
-329 QQPTPGNGNGGNGNG
+329 GNGGNGNG
-344 GNGNGE
+344 GNGNGD
-350 QQPAPGNG
+350 QAPGNG
-358 EQAPSDG
+358 
-365 GNGEQAPSDGGGQT
+365 GNGDQT
-379 PSDGGNGNGNNG
+379 PGNGNGGNGNG
-391 EQAPED
+391 EPREPAD

-435 IEYFKERGV
+435 IAYFKDRGV
-444 SRNGDPKNAGAE
+444 SRNGDPNNAGAE
-456 LQAWR
+456 LRAWR
-461 RQFAGDSVDKVG
+461 RQFAGDSVDSIG
-473 NTTHYDASRM
+473 NTTYHDASRM
-483 TGGEAVVNKDYKS
+483 TGGGAVVNKGYKS